1 MATKKTDTASTP
13 SETTALATSAPS
25 SMARADIL
33 GGLDVGVTGLE
44 EADASDFRLAS
55 ITLNF
60 NGLVNGE
67 VPPKSVWVNTVTETT
82 SKTKRLALL
91 VLHKSRAWTEFVQ
104 GEGTKRRCS
113 SWDTVTGTMEDGT
126 TRACAGCP
134 DAQWR
139 MENGKRTRRC
149 GDVHNVVAME
159 RDTGELVMLRA
170 KKTAMDPWK
179 SFLNKFFL
187 GKRVVGGQRSNI
199 PLFAFETQLSAEMIA
214 SKSGNYAVPV
224 FEVARDEKG
233 EPKVLPVEEIQFL
246 AETARG
252 VRELYLDRVREVAD
266 ASDGHETAAADDT
279 SFEFGAN
286 AGDRFA
292 DASKTAPTE
301 TETRF
306 G

>member
-1 MATKKTDTASTP
+1 MASKKTDTPPTTT
-13 SETTALATSAPS
+13 ETTALATSAPS
-25 SMARADIL
+25 ALARPDIL
-33 GGLDVGVTGLE
+33 GGLDLGVTGLE

-60 NGLVNGE
+60 NGMIDGE
-67 VPPKSVWVNTVTETT
+67 VPPKSVWVNTVTEKTE
-82 SKTKRLALL
+82 KTKKLVLL

-113 SWDTVTGTMEDGT
+113 SWDTVTGTLEDGT

-134 DAQWR
+134 DSQWR

-159 RDTGELVMLRA
+159 RDTQELVMLRA

-179 SFLNKFFL
+179 GFLNKYFL
-187 GKRVVGGQRSNI
+187 GKRVVNGARSNV
-199 PLFAFETQLSAEMIA
+199 PLFAYETVVSAEMIA

-224 FEVARDEKG
+224 FEVVRNEKG
-233 EPKVLPVEEIQFL
+233 EPKVLPAEELQFL

-266 ASDGHETAAADDT
+266 GADGHDGAASEGDT
-279 SFEFGAN
+279 SFEYGAN

-292 DASKTAPTE
+292 DKPQAESA
-301 TETRF
+301 TRF

>member
-1 MATKKTDTASTP
+1 MANKKSNDSTP
-13 SETTALATSAPS
+13 SETTALATSTPS

-33 GGLDVGVTGLE
+33 GGLDIGVTGLE

-60 NGLVNGE
+60 NGMIGGE
-67 VPPKSVWVNTVTETT
+67 VPPKSVWVNTVTERME
-82 SKTKRLALL
+82 KTKRLVLL

-126 TRACAGCP
+126 TRACAGCH

-139 MENGKRTRRC
+139 LENGKRTRRC
-149 GDVHNVVAME
+149 GEIHNVVAME

-179 SFLNKFFL
+179 AFLNKFFL
-187 GKRVVGGQRSNI
+187 GKRVVNGARSNV

-214 SKSGNYAVPV
+214 NKSGNYALPV
-224 FEVARDEKG
+224 FEIARDENG
-233 EPKVLPVEEIQFL
+233 DPKVLPTDEIRYL

-252 VRELYLDRVREVAD
+252 VRQLYLDRVREVAD
-266 ASDGHETAAADDT
+266 MADGHDSAATEDT

-286 AGDRFA
+286 GDRFA
-292 DASKTAPTE
+292 DASKGAQPETA
-301 TETRF
+301 TRF
-306 G
+306 A

>member
-1 MATKKTDTASTP
+1 MASKKSNDTTP
-13 SETTALATSAPS
+13 SETTALATSTPS

-33 GGLDVGVTGLE
+33 GGIDVGVTGLE

-60 NGLVNGE
+60 NGMIDGE
-67 VPPKSVWVNTVTETT
+67 VPPKSVWVNTVTEKTE
-82 SKTKRLALL
+82 KTKRLVLL

-113 SWDTVTGTMEDGT
+113 SWDNVTGTMEDGT
-126 TRACAGCP
+126 TRACVGCP

-179 SFLNKFFL
+179 AFLNKYFL
-187 GKRVVGGQRSNI
+187 GKRVVNGARSNI
-199 PLFAFETQLSAEMIA
+199 PLFAFETQMSAEMIA
-214 SKSGNYAVPV
+214 NKSGNYAVPV
-224 FEVARDEKG
+224 FEVVRDEKG

-266 ASDGHETAAADDT
+266 ASDGHDSAATEDT

-286 AGDRFA
+286 GGDRFV
-292 DASKTAPTE
+292 DASKGAQPE